1 MKFKGINIAN
11 IYDTGFLTFF
21 IILGLQKIFLYSQLK
36 LPIYILFGV
45 EIYSGMN
52 KVLKTFSRKGPNFVM
67 LLIILW

>member
-1 MKFKGINIAN
+1 
-11 IYDTGFLTFF
+11 LTFF

-36 LPIYILFGV
+36 LTKYILFGV